1 MYAAH
6 PGYLPPGGTRVS
18 LAIGSLPSPRRPP
31 CCSPSAIKCAII
43 LHIMRKKFNSPADA
57 ATFGGKI
64 RQARLDRGLTLSELG
79 AEVSVDHSQ
88 ISRYERGQMSSVSK
102 NLQRICTFLH
112 VNDDPYRCS
121 APSSSLGRKVDELL
135 RHAPGCEPA
144 LAKLVEAIEVFIAT
158 IHVPSGSS
166 GSSTPPRG

>member
-1 MYAAH
+1 M
-6 PGYLPPGGTRVS
+6 
-18 LAIGSLPSPRRPP
+18 
-31 CCSPSAIKCAII
+31 
-43 LHIMRKKFNSPADA
+43 HIMRKKFNSPADA